1 VTHPGQVLTRA
12 SSLINESKVFQ
23 GLAENMASV
32 QIPRGFLIMVIDFSR
47 LNSSSSLT
55 GSTRTSASKDTAEA
69 AKSAPLNTPAA
80 EATTVKSGESVH
92 LSNEA
97 QQLQKV
103 TDKLRDQPAVDNA
116 RVAELKAAIADGS
129 YKVDSNRVASK
140 LLNFEAQ
147 R

>member
-1 VTHPGQVLTRA
+1 
-12 SSLINESKVFQ
+12 
-23 GLAENMASV
+23 
-32 QIPRGFLIMVIDFSR
+32 MVIDFSR
-47 LNSSSSLT
+47 LNSSSTLT
-55 GSTRTSASKDTAEA
+55 GSTRTSASKETAEA
-69 AKSAPLNTPAA
+69 GKSAALEAPAEQA
-80 EATTVKSGESVH
+80 STVKSGESVH

>member
-1 VTHPGQVLTRA
+1 
-12 SSLINESKVFQ
+12 
-23 GLAENMASV
+23 
-32 QIPRGFLIMVIDFSR
+32 MVIDFNR

-55 GSTRTSASKDTAEA
+55 GSTRTSNAKESAENSP
-69 AKSAPLNTPAA
+69 SAPLNTQA
-80 EATTVKSGESVH
+80 EQANVAKSGESVH

-103 TDKLRDQPAVDNA
+103 TDKLRDQPAVDKA

-129 YKVDSNRVASK
+129 YKVESFGVAWIV
-140 LLNFEAQ
+140 LYFEAQ

>member
-1 VTHPGQVLTRA
+1 
-12 SSLINESKVFQ
+12 
-23 GLAENMASV
+23 
-32 QIPRGFLIMVIDFSR
+32 MVIDFSR
-47 LNSSSSLT
+47 LNSSSPLP
-55 GSTRTSASKDTAEA
+55 GSTRTSANKEAAEA
-69 AKSAPLNTPAA
+69 GKSAPLNTAA
-80 EATTVKSGESVH
+80 QQASTANIGESVH
-92 LSNEA
+92 LSDEA

>member
-1 VTHPGQVLTRA
+1 
-12 SSLINESKVFQ
+12 
-23 GLAENMASV
+23 
-32 QIPRGFLIMVIDFSR
+32 MVIDFSR
-47 LNSSSSLT
+47 LNSSPSLT
-55 GSTRTSASKDTAEA
+55 GSTRTSASKDLGETD
-69 AKSAPLNTPAA
+69 KSASLPTAA
-80 EATTVKSGESVH
+80 DQASTVKSGESVH

-103 TDKLRDQPAVDNA
+103 TDKLRDQPAVDKA

>member
-1 VTHPGQVLTRA
+1 
-12 SSLINESKVFQ
+12 
-23 GLAENMASV
+23 
-32 QIPRGFLIMVIDFSR
+32 MVIDFSR
-47 LNSSSSLT
+47 LNSSPTLT
-55 GSTRTSASKDTAEA
+55 SSTRTSANKETGDAG
-69 AKSAPLNTPAA
+69 KSAPPSTSTEQVSAA
-80 EATTVKSGESVH
+80 KSGESVH

-97 QQLQKV
+97 QQLQKI

>member
-1 VTHPGQVLTRA
+1 
-12 SSLINESKVFQ
+12 
-23 GLAENMASV
+23 
-32 QIPRGFLIMVIDFSR
+32 MVIDFNR
-47 LNSSSSLT
+47 LNSSSTLT
-55 GSTRTSASKDTAEA
+55 GTTRTSAAKETAETGT
-69 AKSAPLNTPAA
+69 SAPLTTPAEQA
-80 EATTVKSGESVH
+80 SNVKSGESVH

-103 TDKLRDQPAVDNA
+103 TDKLRDQPVVNNA

>member
-1 VTHPGQVLTRA
+1 M
-12 SSLINESKVFQ
+12 
-23 GLAENMASV
+23 AENMASV
-32 QIPRGFLIMVIDFSR
+32 QIPRGFFIMVIDFSR

-55 GSTRTSASKDTAEA
+55 GSTRTSVAKETADA
-69 AKSAPLNTPAA
+69 GKSAPLNTPAEQA
-80 EATTVKSGESVH
+80 STVTSGESVH

-103 TDKLRDQPAVDNA
+103 TDTLRDQPAVDKA

>member
-1 VTHPGQVLTRA
+1 
-12 SSLINESKVFQ
+12 
-23 GLAENMASV
+23 
-32 QIPRGFLIMVIDFSR
+32 MVIDFSR

-55 GSTRTSASKDTAEA
+55 GSIRTSASKAAAEA
-69 AKSAPLNTPAA
+69 EADKSASLNTPAEQA
-80 EATTVKSGESVH
+80 STVKSGESVH

-103 TDKLRDQPAVDNA
+103 TDTLRDQPVVDNA
-116 RVAELKAAIADGS
+116 RVAALKAAIADGS

>member
-1 VTHPGQVLTRA
+1 
-12 SSLINESKVFQ
+12 
-23 GLAENMASV
+23 
-32 QIPRGFLIMVIDFSR
+32 MVIDFSR

-55 GSTRTSASKDTAEA
+55 GSTRTSASKENAEA
-69 AKSAPLNTPAA
+69 GKPAPLESAA
-80 EATTVKSGESVH
+80 EQAGTVKSGESVH
-92 LSNEA
+92 LSDEA

-103 TDKLRDQPAVDNA
+103 TDKLRDQPAVDKA

>member
-1 VTHPGQVLTRA
+1 
-12 SSLINESKVFQ
+12 
-23 GLAENMASV
+23 
-32 QIPRGFLIMVIDFSR
+32 MVIDFNR
-47 LNSSSSLT
+47 LNSSSPLT
-55 GSTRTSASKDTAEA
+55 GTTRTSATKETVETD
-69 AKSAPLNTPAA
+69 KSAPLSTPT
-80 EATTVKSGESVH
+80 EVSNGESVH

-97 QQLQKV
+97 QQLQKL
-103 TDKLRDQPAVDNA
+103 TDKLRDQPVVDNA

>member
-1 VTHPGQVLTRA
+1 
-12 SSLINESKVFQ
+12 
-23 GLAENMASV
+23 
-32 QIPRGFLIMVIDFSR
+32 MVIDFSR

-55 GSTRTSASKDTAEA
+55 GSTRTRNAKETAETGT
-69 AKSAPLNTPAA
+69 SAPLNTPAD
-80 EATTVKSGESVH
+80 
-92 LSNEA
+92 
-97 QQLQKV
+97 
-103 TDKLRDQPAVDNA
+103 TDKLRDQPAVDKA

>member
-1 VTHPGQVLTRA
+1 
-12 SSLINESKVFQ
+12 
-23 GLAENMASV
+23 
-32 QIPRGFLIMVIDFSR
+32 MVIDFSR

-55 GSTRTSASKDTAEA
+55 GSTRTSASKESAEA
-69 AKSAPLNTPAA
+69 GKSAPLESAA
-80 EATTVKSGESVH
+80 EQAGTVNSGESVH

>member
-1 VTHPGQVLTRA
+1 
-12 SSLINESKVFQ
+12 
-23 GLAENMASV
+23 
-32 QIPRGFLIMVIDFSR
+32 MVIDFNR
-47 LNSSSSLT
+47 LNSSPSLT
-55 GSTRTSASKDTAEA
+55 GSTRTSVAKETAEA
-69 AKSAPLNTPAA
+69 GKSAPLNTPAEQA
-80 EATTVKSGESVH
+80 STVKSGESVH

-103 TDKLRDQPAVDNA
+103 TDKLRDQPAVDKA

-140 LLNFEAQ
+140 LLNFEAE

>member
-1 VTHPGQVLTRA
+1 
-12 SSLINESKVFQ
+12 
-23 GLAENMASV
+23 
-32 QIPRGFLIMVIDFSR
+32 MVIDFSR

-55 GSTRTSASKDTAEA
+55 GSTRTSASKAAAEA
-69 AKSAPLNTPAA
+69 EAEADKSASLNTPAEQA
-80 EATTVKSGESVH
+80 STVKSGESVH

-103 TDKLRDQPAVDNA
+103 TDTLRDQPVVDNA
-116 RVAELKAAIADGS
+116 RVAALKAAIADGS
-129 YKVDSNRVASK
+129 YKVDSNRIASK